1 VRDRIRLRAGIRLAL
16 TTFTVLPVRAGR
28 VDRPA
33 AATAMA
39 LGPLVG
45 AGLGAALAGLL
56 AGLTALGAAP
66 LLAAALGLGGL
77 ALATRG
83 LHLDGL
89 ADTADGLGCHGLPER
104 ARAVMRSP
112 AIGPFGVATLLLVLL
127 AQAAALASLAT
138 GRRWAAVGLGVVVGR
153 LGIAWACRRS
163 VPPARPDGLGALVA
177 GTLPWYLPAAWTLA
191 TGLLGYLARGWLGVV
206 AVGLVLVLGM
216 AGVAH
221 TTRRFGGVTGDV
233 LGAVSEA
240 GTMLSWAVLALTR

>member
-1 VRDRIRLRAGIRLAL
+1 MHDGIRLAL
-16 TTFTVLPVRAGR
+16 TTFTVLPVRPGR
-28 VDRPA
+28 VDRRA

-56 AGLTALGAAP
+56 AGLAALGATP
-66 LLAAALGLGGL
+66 LLAAVLGLGGL

-89 ADTADGLGCHGLPER
+89 ADTADGLGCHGPPER
-104 ARAVMRSP
+104 ARAVLKS
-112 AIGPFGVATLLLVLL
+112 AEIGPFGVATLLLVLL
-127 AQAAALASLAT
+127 GQAAALASLAA
-138 GRRWAAVGLGVVVGR
+138 GRRWVAMGLGVAVGR

-163 VPPARPDGLGALVA
+163 VSPASPDGLGAMVA
-177 GTLPWYLPAAWTLA
+177 GTLPWYLPAGWTLA
-191 TGLLGYLARGWLGVV
+191 AGLAGYLAGGWLGVT
-206 AVGLVLVLGM
+206 AVGLAVALCL

-233 LGAVSEA
+233 LGAVSE
-240 GTMLSWAVLALTR
+240 TCTLLSWVVLALTP